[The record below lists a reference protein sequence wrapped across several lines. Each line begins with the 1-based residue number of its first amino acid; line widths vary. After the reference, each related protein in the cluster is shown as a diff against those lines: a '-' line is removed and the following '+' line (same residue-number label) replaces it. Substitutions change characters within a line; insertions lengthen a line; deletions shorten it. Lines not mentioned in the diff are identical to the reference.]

1 MIRRFS
7 LKIRDIKFHNLQKEI
22 LNVFL
27 QFIIGKDLIKKG
39 SITALGRQTTY
50 IQTSE
55 GARFKTELL
64 KAVEHGE
71 IRNINVSYD
80 SEYRGTYEMLAEEN
94 LTVQVWDYSKW
105 RLNKYLGN
113 IK

>member
-1 MIRRFS
+1 MVRRFS

-27 QFIIGKDLIKKG
+27 QFIIGKDLIKKV
-39 SITALGRQTTY
+39 SVTALGRQTTY

-55 GARFKTELL
+55 GTRFKTELL

-113 IK
+113 I